1 MSGFIA
7 LHREAFSHPL
17 LKDAD
22 RFRAWFWLVAHAA
35 WKPTKHDARG
45 HTIAVDRGQIC
56 AGREYLAKE
65 WGWSPSAV
73 ERFLKRLET
82 EQMIERQA
90 GQMKTV
96 ITICNYDK
104 YQEIFDVPDRNR
116 TETGH
121 ESEHM
126 SGQMGSCANNRYS
139 MEKCD
144 YSNLGEHMSG
154 QIEKSDYLRNRTTKE
169 QETNNKYPS
178 DTSYPQ
184 ERARDRA
191 SPGDCDDVAVR
202 MPAKPSGKR
211 KAASKATC
219 ERPTDV
225 APQTWDDFLAMRSRM
240 GAPVSETVVAG
251 FRREADRVGWTLEQ
265 AISESVLRSWRGFKA
280 DWVKNDDRRHQPLQ
294 HDDRPRNP
302 IVRAVLARQRSRSA
316 DEWGEPDCRP
326 EDGADAFCFR

>member
-7 LHREAFSHPL
+7 LYREAFSHPL
-17 LKDAD
+17 LKDAE

-82 EQMIERQA
+82 EQMIERQT

-104 YQEIFDVPDRNR
+104 YQDVQDETGHMPGQQIGQKPDRNR
-116 TETGH
+116 T
-121 ESEHM
+121 
-126 SGQMGSCANNRYS
+126 A
-139 MEKCD
+139 
-144 YSNLGEHMSG
+144 
-154 QIEKSDYLRNRTTKE
+154 KE
-169 QETNNKYPS
+169 QGNKETREPNGSHTPH
-178 DTSYPQ
+178 
-184 ERARDRA
+184 
-191 SPGDCDDVAVR
+191 SPPVDFCDDVVVR
-202 MPAKPSGKR
+202 MPAKPAGKR

-280 DWVKNDDRRHQPLQ
+280 DWVKNDDRRHQPPQ
-294 HDDRPRNP
+294 HDDEHRNP
-302 IVRAVLARQRSRSA
+302 YVRAVIARQSA
-316 DEWGEPDCRP
+316 RAAAERGEPGGWA
-326 EDGADAFCFR
+326 EDGSDAFCLR